1 MDAQREVSPHEY
13 RYKVGVVIERE
24 HVPSGE
30 HEELDIAGFA
40 ATGTFATEEEATE
53 LAEAMHRY
61 GEGLQETRQ
70 ESPGIPSCP

>member
-13 RYKVGVVIERE
+13 RYKVWVVIERE
-24 HVPSGE
+24 HIPSGE

-61 GEGLQETRQ
+61 GEGLQGTRQ